1 MQYKTVFEKKIL
13 INFTDLQYTSDQPTL
28 CLYFSNSF
36 IQPRFI
42 GCEEGVLGIIPR
54 FFPYP
59 HLTRFF
65 VCCIKS
71 ILVGAFSVIMVT
83 GIGYCGRR
91 GQRKRERQLRTLSDH
106 PEKFIFYPPPRKR
119 NRRVC
124 ITGRDGKKTS
134 KRY

>member
-1 MQYKTVFEKKIL
+1 MIH
-13 INFTDLQYTSDQPTL
+13 FTDPQNMGDQATL

-36 IQPRFI
+36 NQPCFI
-42 GCEEGVLGIIPR
+42 GDEEGVLGFIPR

-59 HLTRFF
+59 HLIRLFI
-65 VCCIKS
+65 CCIKP
-71 ILVGAFSVIMVT
+71 ILVAASSVIMVT

-91 GQRKRERQLRTLSDH
+91 GQRKRERQLRDLSAH

-119 NRRVC
+119 NRRVF
-124 ITGRDGKKTS
+124 ITGRDGEKTS